1 VRVSVVIPT
10 WNRAS
15 TLARAVSSAAAQSP
29 AEVVVI
35 DDASTD
41 DTPSIVEQLQSI
53 YPCVRYVRHA
63 EKSADWQEASAA
75 VYPSLIGTQVVIVG
89 SDDALLGGIV
99 ASLEKHSEAAVV
111 FHDYFVANTES
122 VVTHLVQAG
131 YPDETTLTPG
141 KVCERITNFPYPT
154 ETGIGAGIRKEH
166 LLWLATKRF
175 WEMGPWSDCMGY
187 AVVAALHGCVY
198 VPKPLAVFTDDS
210 HGYGNTNRISDQ
222 QAKFFKA
229 CRTFV
234 DSVGLPPDVRQRV
247 LTRRQ
252 VPYA

>member
-1 VRVSVVIPT
+1 MSVSVVIPT

-15 TLARAVSSAAAQSP
+15 TLARAVSSAAAQNP
-29 AEVVVI
+29 AEVVII

-75 VYPSLIGTQVVIVG
+75 VYPSLIGTHVVIVG
-89 SDDALLGGIV
+89 SDDALTHV
-99 ASLEKHSEAAVV
+99 AVANFERHTDAAVV
-111 FHDYFVANTES
+111 FHDYYVCGTDNRL
-122 VVTHLVQAG
+122 THGVISG
-131 YPDETTLTPG
+131 YDETTTLQPPD
-141 KVCERITNFPYPT
+141 VCDRIISWQWPS

-166 LLWLATKRF
+166 LLWLAERRF
-175 WEMGPWSDCMGY
+175 WEMGPWSDCIGY

-198 VPKPLAVFTDDS
+198 VPQFGAVFTADEY
-210 HGYGNTNRISDQ
+210 GYGHQGRHGEHQSD
-222 QAKFFKA
+222 FFQA
-229 CRTFV
+229 CRAFV
-234 DSVGLPPDVRQRV
+234 DSVYLPQDVRRSM